1 MYILEI
7 LCNMHVIAHI
17 PGSHHMLLPPTHCH
31 FSLEINLLK
40 IDRKSVV

>member
-17 PGSHHMLLPPTHCH
+17 PGSHHMQIGRAH
-31 FSLEINLLK
+31 
-40 IDRKSVV
+40 V